1 MQGIDPYAFMQS
13 AAGRMD
19 TLTDAAE
26 LDLMLDDL
34 EYLYE
39 VMDPELQSL
48 ADGLMERVRERIARL
63 SRT

>member
-1 MQGIDPYAFMQS
+1 MDGIDPYAFMQS
-13 AAGRMD
+13 AAGPLH
-19 TLTDAAE
+19 TVTDPAE

-48 ADGLMERVRERIARL
+48 ADDLMERVRKRIAGL

>member
-1 MQGIDPYAFMQS
+1 MKGIDPHAFMQA
-13 AAGRMD
+13 AAGRLD
-19 TLTDAAE
+19 TLTDPAE